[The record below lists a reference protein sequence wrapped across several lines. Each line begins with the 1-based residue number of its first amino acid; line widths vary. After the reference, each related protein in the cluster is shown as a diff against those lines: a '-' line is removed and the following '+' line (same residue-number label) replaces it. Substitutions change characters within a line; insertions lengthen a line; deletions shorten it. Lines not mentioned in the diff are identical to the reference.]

1 MPAKENIQTR
11 WSDRSRIFGLPITF
25 TKYSMSDDRIFC
37 EKGLLNMKFEEIL
50 LYRVRDISMKITLG
64 QRIFGVGSILLQSSD
79 KTAPVLEIKN
89 VKNPRQVKEMIH
101 QQVEQVKEQRRMRFG
116 EDIDF
121 SIRLFKGGYKVC
133 LFPSAWVYH
142 KRRTD
147 WRKFYR
153 QVYNFGIARIN
164 LYKKYPDSLK
174 VVHLLPAVFTLG
186 CLVLLLGA
194 LVCPWALLPLV
205 LYALLI
211 GIDASRANR
220 SLRIG
225 ALAIFA
231 SFIQLLG
238 YGCGFL
244 VAFWRRIV
252 RGKDEFSAFQ
262 KTFYK

>member
-116 EDIDF
+116 EVLEGPTDDMPDF
-121 SIRLFKGGYKVC
+121 L
-133 LFPSAWVYH
+133 
-142 KRRTD
+142 
-147 WRKFYR
+147 
-153 QVYNFGIARIN
+153 
-164 LYKKYPDSLK
+164 
-174 VVHLLPAVFTLG
+174 
-186 CLVLLLGA
+186 
-194 LVCPWALLPLV
+194 
-205 LYALLI
+205 
-211 GIDASRANR
+211 
-220 SLRIG
+220 
-225 ALAIFA
+225 
-231 SFIQLLG
+231 
-238 YGCGFL
+238 
-244 VAFWRRIV
+244 
-252 RGKDEFSAFQ
+252 E
-262 KTFYK
+262 